1 MVTLKKIIY
10 NCKRATFL
18 VEKKLISGLTLR
30 EKVELHIHLH
40 GCSVCRVFDKQ
51 SQMINQMVQ
60 QFFKSSNDSS
70 IYLDDSFK
78 DRLQLRIEEE
88 LNKN

>member
-1 MVTLKKIIY
+1 MPVLKKIIH

-18 VEKKLISGLTLR
+18 VEKKLTVGLTLR
-30 EKVELHIHLH
+30 ERAELRIHLYT
-40 GCSVCRVFDKQ
+40 CSVCRIFDKQ

-60 QFFKSSNDSS
+60 QLFKSSNDSS
-70 IYLDDSFK
+70 IRLDDDSK
-78 DRLQLRIEEE
+78 QQLQQRIEQE